1 MKYLFLI
8 FLFLFGCNENYNP
21 QSNIIPTKLVLTN
34 VVCDYK
40 NNCISSG
47 KIIIPDSLYGRI
59 YVTYNLL
66 CAIGDTV
73 YINPTIWEYQYN
85 LK

>member
-40 NNCISSG
+40 
-47 KIIIPDSLYGRI
+47 IIVFLLVRLLFQIVCMVEFMSLIIFYVLLVILFILIQLYG
-59 YVTYNLL
+59 N
-66 CAIGDTV
+66 
-73 YINPTIWEYQYN
+73 INTI
-85 LK
+85 